1 MSLKMRSNIMLFI
14 TAFIWGTA
22 FVAQKSGMDY
32 VEPFTFN
39 GIRTLIGAVVL
50 TPVIIV
56 MDRRKKAA
64 PRHQTGAVPMLKMRQ
79 GARRAQVAFA
89 WRTLL
94 RNSAFYR
101 RFAAAGCFADDHSG

>member
-56 MDRRKKAA
+56 MDRHIYLVELLLHALII
-64 PRHQTGAVPMLKMRQ
+64 RHMDIRI
-79 GARRAQVAFA
+79 
-89 WRTLL
+89 
-94 RNSAFYR
+94 
-101 RFAAAGCFADDHSG
+101 

>member
-14 TAFIWGTA
+14 TALIWGTA

-56 MDRRKKAA
+56 MDRQKKSSAA
-64 PRHQTGAVPMLKMRQ
+64 SPDGS
-79 GARRAQVAFA
+79 
-89 WRTLL
+89 
-94 RNSAFYR
+94 SA
-101 RFAAAGCFADDHSG
+101 

>member
-56 MDRRKKAA
+56 MDRQKKSVCKAGKFNPQSVVGVIGWRA
-64 PRHQTGAVPMLKMRQ
+64 HNVPLPMRE
-79 GARRAQVAFA
+79 
-89 WRTLL
+89 
-94 RNSAFYR
+94 
-101 RFAAAGCFADDHSG
+101 